1 MAEWAVAGAETGRVS
16 DRRLHV
22 ADAALDGLRQRQSLA
37 EACGDGGRQRT
48 AGAVRVLSVHTHGVE
63 QTHLVS
69 VEEQV
74 DDRLALGLTART
86 LDELDWALGYDPAY
100 VGVAQT
106 GPKPT

>member
-48 AGAVRVLSVHTHGVE
+48 AGAVRVLSVHTRGVE
-63 QTHLVS
+63 QTHLVT

-74 DDRLALGLTART
+74 DDRLALGVP
-86 LDELDWALGYDPAY
+86 ALHERRAGAVSYTHLRAHE
-100 VGVAQT
+100 T
-106 GPKPT
+106 RH